1 MKAILYLGA
10 NEIQVTQVNDKP
22 IPEGWA
28 KIKVSHSGIC
38 GTDLNIYAG
47 THPRAKPPLIMG
59 HEFSGTLE
67 NEVDGWKKGDK
78 VTVYPLISCGECTP
92 CKNGNGHVCNTLGL
106 YGIDKDGGFA
116 QYAFVPSENL
126 VKLPEGISMKLGAL
140 IEPIAVAVHTLRE
153 TGFTP
158 GDNALVFGAGTIGL
172 CVALTLRLF
181 GAREIVVAETDE
193 KRLALAKDLGFVTVD
208 PAKENIVEYAKEK
221 TGSDGFDCVYDCAGG
236 QAVAN
241 TLFDTIK
248 VKGQIV
254 VVASYKKPAELPLF
268 KGMAKELSV
277 RFVRVYRKKDME
289 IAAEIAVKEP
299 AFEKII
305 THVLPVERAQEG
317 FDLLFKKG
325 SGAVKVMFTFGGQE
339 NETV

>member
-1 MKAILYLGA
+1 MKAIRYMGA
-10 NEIQVTQVNDKP
+10 NQIDVADVSEPQVK
-22 IPEGWA
+22 EGWA

-47 THPRAKPPLIMG
+47 THPRAKAPLIMG

-67 NEVDGWKKGDK
+67 NDVKGFQKGEK

-92 CKNGNGHVCNTLGL
+92 CKSGNKHVCNTLGL
-106 YGIDKDGGFA
+106 YGIDQDGGFA
-116 QYAFVPSENL
+116 QYALVPEENL

-153 TGFTP
+153 TSFIP

-181 GAREIVVAETDE
+181 GARDITVAETDE
-193 KRLALAKDLGFVTVD
+193 KRLQLAKELGFEIVNPMTED
-208 PAKENIVEYAKEK
+208 IVEYAKQK
-221 TGSDGFDCVYDCAGG
+221 TGGDGFDTVYDCAGV

-241 TLFDTIK
+241 TLLDAIK

-254 VVASYKKPAELPLF
+254 IVASYKKPAELPLF
-268 KGMAKELSV
+268 KGMAKELSI
-277 RFVRVYRKKDME
+277 RFVRVYRKKDVE
-289 IAAEIAVKEP
+289 IAAEIAAKEP
-299 AFEKII
+299 LYEKII
-305 THVLPVERAQEG
+305 THVLPAEKAQEG
-317 FDLLFKKG
+317 FDLLFTKG
-325 SGAVKVMFTFGGQE
+325 TGAIKVMYQFDKGE
-339 NETV
+339 